1 MSALQRI
8 LRKWVSDKLWHIRIA
23 TFFFQAMY
31 RTQGL
36 ESPSHIAGPEI
47 VQTFSLR
54 AMASAAQI
62 GASQPERQP
71 TSEAGT
77 HMDQT

>member
-1 MSALQRI
+1 MRALQRI
-8 LRKWVSDKLWHIRIA
+8 LRKWVSDGLWHIRIA

-71 TSEAGT
+71 TSETGT